1 MKSALTTKAYEAFG
15 ALVGHSGSRFRLGI
29 ATRLALT
36 FIAVAVLAV
45 TANLLVEGQVSVMR
59 TTAVVRI
66 PVITRIAAPPA
77 VVRTVEEE
85 EHPAPVIT
93 LRPLPNSD
101 PLLRLLERLNALVDA
116 ASETNGASAGR
127 YERLSA
133 ELARQASDYSA
144 GASAAGDPPPASF
157 VQSLDSYRQRGAS
170 LLQLAQTRHELMGT
184 YGNHFEQLNARVKDA
199 LDRAWK
205 IFGRV
210 VTRQSLVSV
219 SNSLD
224 ELRRTYTD
232 FSAQQPA
239 EALTYEALEKS
250 EQALSA
256 ALVQDRGN
264 YARTDGAG
272 WFALSRTDLDAMS
285 AARIRLQR
293 IDQERAEE
301 NRKFLDD
308 ANRLT
313 QTITRLERGH
323 AARQHSIQV
332 AAEAAAREASL
343 RKAAAATLGK
353 APVTTPTE
361 AASTAAASSATAA
374 PTVAVPSSA
383 SVPSPAASPDL
394 PSSDEQAAETKST
407 PQATFDDPGNRHR
420 RSVIAWI
427 TACVLLAVVIIS
439 AGTVMSI
446 VTPVRR
452 LLRASVQ
459 IARGNAAAR
468 VPRGGVKE
476 LDTLALAF
484 NHMAEQLAIAQ
495 DAARDQQTQLEA
507 KVLERTRQLR
517 ELAEADPLTRLGNRR
532 HFFTMLNSA
541 IAQARRTGQ
550 IVGVLFI
557 DIDNFK
563 NMNDS
568 LGHAFGDQV
577 LQAIARRLEEV
588 TQPFGIAARL
598 GGDEFTVLCNRIATV
613 DDIRE
618 AGAHLV
624 AAFHEALACADRDLV
639 ISVSVGA
646 SVFPE
651 HAEDAESLLRA
662 ADAALFKAKT
672 LGRNQLALF
681 SPELLEA
688 ARVKFTIE
696 QGLRRAMERD
706 EFELA
711 FQPEVNLQNYRVE
724 MVEALLRW
732 RTPDG
737 RIVLPGDFLPIAEE
751 SGLILQIN
759 DWVLRKAI
767 ETAARWHHDNWREAR
782 VAINVSSRQLFDDTF
797 VERVQALLQQHRLPP
812 ECIEIELTENVLQTG
827 QATIEALRR
836 LRALGTAIALDDF
849 GTGFSSLS
857 SLDLLPL
864 TRVKLDRSL
873 VSSIDN
879 SPRSAAIARATI
891 ALCQGLGLTIT
902 AEGIER
908 PEQLLPLLGYPG
920 LHAQGFLLSQ
930 PLSAAAVPQTVHA
943 LSSAVETLI
952 RNLVAQSSEA
962 ELASALPVLESAA
975 RA

>member
-66 PVITRIAAPPA
+66 PVITRIEAPPI
-77 VVRTVEEE
+77 VGRTEQEA
-85 EHPAPVIT
+85 HPAPAVT

-101 PLLRLLERLNALVDA
+101 PLLRLLERLNALVNPAAETNDA
-116 ASETNGASAGR
+116 AAGR

-133 ELARQASDYSA
+133 ELARQASAYSA

-157 VQSLDSYRQRGAS
+157 AQSLQSYRQRGAG

-184 YGNHFEQLNARVKDA
+184 YASHFEQLNARVKEA

-224 ELRRTYTD
+224 ELRRAYTD
-232 FSAQQPA
+232 FSAQLPA
-239 EALTYEALEKS
+239 EALTYEALETS

-256 ALVQDRGN
+256 ALVQDRGTS
-264 YARTDGAG
+264 ARSDGAG
-272 WFALSRTDLDAMS
+272 WYALSRTDLDAMS

-313 QTITRLERGH
+313 QTITRLERAH
-323 AARQHSIQV
+323 AARQRSVQA

-343 RKAAAATLGK
+343 HKVAEATQGNGPDAAAPAAAT
-353 APVTTPTE
+353 
-361 AASTAAASSATAA
+361 
-374 PTVAVPSSA
+374 VPSSA
-383 SVPSPAASPDL
+383 SPLPLAANPDL
-394 PSSDEQAAETKST
+394 PSTDEKAAESSST
-407 PQATFDDPGNRHR
+407 SQATFDDPGNRHR

-459 IARGNAAAR
+459 IARGNSAAR

-541 IAQARRTGQ
+541 IAQARRTGR

-598 GGDEFTVLCNRIATV
+598 GGDEFTVLCNRIATM
-613 DDIRE
+613 DDLRA
-618 AGAHLV
+618 AGARLV

-651 HAEDAESLLRA
+651 HADDAESLLRA

-711 FQPEVNLQNYRVE
+711 FQPEVNLQNCRVE

-737 RIVLPGDFLPIAEE
+737 RIALPGDFLPVAEE

-767 ETAARWHHDNWREAR
+767 ETAARWHHDSWREAR

-827 QATIEALRR
+827 QATIDALRR

-879 SPRSAAIARATI
+879 SSRSAAIARATI

-930 PLSAAAVPQTVHA
+930 PVNAAAVPQTVHA
-943 LSSAVETLI
+943 VSSAVETLI
-952 RNLVAQSSEA
+952 RQLVARTSEA
-962 ELASALPVLESAA
+962 ELASALPMLESAA

>member
-1 MKSALTTKAYEAFG
+1 
-15 ALVGHSGSRFRLGI
+15 
-29 ATRLALT
+29 
-36 FIAVAVLAV
+36 
-45 TANLLVEGQVSVMR
+45 
-59 TTAVVRI
+59 
-66 PVITRIAAPPA
+66 
-77 VVRTVEEE
+77 
-85 EHPAPVIT
+85 
-93 LRPLPNSD
+93 
-101 PLLRLLERLNALVDA
+101 
-116 ASETNGASAGR
+116 
-127 YERLSA
+127 
-133 ELARQASDYSA
+133 
-144 GASAAGDPPPASF
+144 
-157 VQSLDSYRQRGAS
+157 DS
-170 LLQLAQTRHELMGT
+170 
-184 YGNHFEQLNARVKDA
+184 
-199 LDRAWK
+199 
-205 IFGRV
+205 
-210 VTRQSLVSV
+210 
-219 SNSLD
+219 
-224 ELRRTYTD
+224 
-232 FSAQQPA
+232 
-239 EALTYEALEKS
+239 
-250 EQALSA
+250 
-256 ALVQDRGN
+256 
-264 YARTDGAG
+264 
-272 WFALSRTDLDAMS
+272 
-285 AARIRLQR
+285 
-293 IDQERAEE
+293 
-301 NRKFLDD
+301 
-308 ANRLT
+308 NRLT
-313 QTITRLERGH
+313 QSITRLERAH
-323 AARQHSIQV
+323 AARQHSAQV

-343 RKAAAATLGK
+343 RKVAEPSQAAGAVTAAAA
-353 APVTTPTE
+353 
-361 AASTAAASSATAA
+361 AAASASSPASN
-374 PTVAVPSSA
+374 VPSAAA
-383 SVPSPAASPDL
+383 SAASPGVSAASAAANPDV
-394 PSSDEQAAETKST
+394 PGPGEQAAESK
-407 PQATFDDPGNRHR
+407 PQAMFDDPGNRHR

-459 IARGNAAAR
+459 IARGNSAAR

-517 ELAEADPLTRLGNRR
+517 ELAEADPLTRLANRR

-541 IAQARRTGQ
+541 ITQARRNGR

-618 AGAHLV
+618 AGARLV
-624 AAFHEALACADRDLV
+624 AAFHEALGCADRDLV

-651 HAEDAESLLRA
+651 HADDAESLLRA

-688 ARVKFTIE
+688 ARVKFNIE

-711 FQPEVNLQNYRVE
+711 FQPEVNLQNCRVE

-737 RIVLPGDFLPIAEE
+737 RIVLPGDFLPVAEE

-767 ETAARWHHDNWREAR
+767 ETAARWHHDSWREAR
-782 VAINVSSRQLFDDTF
+782 VAINVSSRQLFDETF
-797 VERVQALLQQHRLPP
+797 VQRVQALLQQHRLPP

-879 SPRSAAIARATI
+879 SSRSAAIARATI

-920 LHAQGFLLSQ
+920 LYAQGFLLSH
-930 PLSAAAVPQTVHA
+930 PVSAVAVPQTVHA
-943 LSSAVETLI
+943 VSSAVETLI
-952 RNLVAQSSEA
+952 RQMVARTSDA